1 MGLISLGPKLIIIHS
16 FMEVVVTSY
25 MFMEQIIV
33 FMKHHEN
40 YPILKVVLQELSL
53 DHFNSFKE
61 PCLVLTFR
69 DFDSFKEPCQVLT
82 FRDFDSFKEPCL
94 VLTFRDFDSFN
105 YLDFNCNFAV
115 VIIVVDFDHI
125 ITVAFVT
132 FELNSID
139 SKNHFHYYLAYLRI
153 WNLFITVILIF
164 EVIVDQFINSSFYNF
179 YNIYDINT

>member
-53 DHFNSFKE
+53 DHFN
-61 PCLVLTFR
+61 
-69 DFDSFKEPCQVLT
+69 
-82 FRDFDSFKEPCL
+82 SFKEPCL

>member
-53 DHFNSFKE
+53 DH
-61 PCLVLTFR
+61 
-69 DFDSFKEPCQVLT
+69 FDSFKEPCQVLT